1 MTVRRVLTLLFKIL
15 MVVAVAYCITTTIR
29 MWLGGPIQKPHDT
42 GYGWIWLWCSFAL
55 TILRRLGVPIGRG
68 WDVLHEIV
76 LLAAHFTTGVG
87 MTRPG
92 APSQPPHQEDA
103 Q

>member
-1 MTVRRVLTLLFKIL
+1 MTVRRVLTLLFKLL
-15 MVVAVAYCITTTIR
+15 MVVAITTTIR
-29 MWLGGPIQKPHDT
+29 MWLGGPGQQPQLHDT
-42 GYGWIWLWCSFAL
+42 GSGWILLWCSFAL
-55 TILRRLGVPIGRG
+55 TILRRLRLPIGRG
-68 WDVLHEIV
+68 WDVLHEMV

-92 APSQPPHQEDA
+92 APSQPPHQEDG